1 MITDVQRQMNTSPIL
16 HLFISPCLRFT
27 VSAFLI
33 LIMLVLSYFLMPAPA
48 FTADSKLV
56 IKAIEVHGL
65 TRIKKEEFK
74 NMINLHVGDII
85 DRDILKTDIKR
96 AFKKGIFRDI
106 EAVAEPYEDGIKLKY
121 IVDELPVIK
130 RIVIQGNSR
139 ISKRQ
144 IKKAFIFRKDED
156 FREDLLASGR
166 IILQHFYF
174 IRGFPDAKVK
184 IGIEKDKASNE
195 VNINIQIREGEPL
208 VIKNINILPEAGN
221 RIKLSEGDIFDMLRV
236 EKDIERLK
244 RHYRKQKHVKPVI
257 GKYEFKDGELTIPI
271 TPGPVL
277 EVIFKGNTVFRSKK
291 LSKEVTFL
299 DDEEVTGELVQD
311 AAYRIERLYQKKGYD
326 YVQVSGGIEKEE
338 NLIRVVFFIF
348 EGKKTTLS
356 EIKFEGIS
364 ISPEAV
370 KAIIPIREHKPFDR
384 GLLTVSRESIIGF
397 YNSLG
402 YLETDV
408 KEIKEDFL
416 RDGSELSITFIVHQG
431 PQTKIKK
438 VNITGNTAV
447 SISEIKKVLQI
458 NPGNPFS
465 EIDIGDARYR
475 ILSLYGKFGY
485 INAEVEAESILD
497 NGSATVTFKITE
509 SEPFVFGKIIIR
521 GNDKTKNKIIRREFL
536 IGEDEPYHYEA
547 LFLTRQRLYKL
558 GLFTDISI
566 KPLES
571 SGLKRSDREKEK
583 THIQDILVDLKE
595 GNPGVVE
602 LGLGYGDYEKIRG
615 FFDISYSNL
624 GGYNRRI
631 GFRAELSSIESRY
644 LLNFR
649 EPWLFNKPS
658 LPLSV
663 SLVKENI
670 KSVNIDTRE
679 IMYKV
684 NKLSLLVGVEKE
696 LTSRLKASLNYEYT
710 IVETTDVE
718 PGVVLS
724 KEDTGT
730 LGISSIYPSL
740 FYDSRDNPFNP
751 TSGSFRGIILKFASR
766 AFLSETEFVKVV
778 FQNAWYS
785 RIKKGLIFA
794 FALKG
799 GIAHGFGDTV
809 ELPLVERFF
818 LGGRTTVR
826 GYDHDTLGPKGTDDS
841 PTGGNIFA
849 LANGELRISLGRGFG
864 MVTFLDGGNVW
875 KKISEVNPVLRYT
888 TGLGLRYNTPVGPVR
903 LDYGHKLNKEDGES
917 AGEIHFS
924 FGHAF

>member
-1 MITDVQRQMNTSPIL
+1 
-16 HLFISPCLRFT
+16 
-27 VSAFLI
+27 
-33 LIMLVLSYFLMPAPA
+33 
-48 FTADSKLV
+48 
-56 IKAIEVHGL
+56 
-65 TRIKKEEFK
+65 
-74 NMINLHVGDII
+74 MINLHVGDII
-85 DRDILKTDIKR
+85 DRDILKRDIKR
-96 AFKKGIFRDI
+96 AFKKGIFLDI

-121 IVDELPVIK
+121 IVDELPVVKHIG
-130 RIVIQGNSR
+130 IEGNSR

-156 FREDLLASGR
+156 FKEDLLDSGR
-166 IILQHFYF
+166 ILLQHFYF
-174 IRGFPDAKVK
+174 IRGFRDARVK
-184 IGIEKDKASNE
+184 IGIEKDKASNK

-208 VIKNINILPEAGN
+208 VIKSINILPEAGN
-221 RIKLSEGDIFDMLRV
+221 HIKLSKGDIFDMGRV
-236 EKDIERLK
+236 ENDIERLK
-244 RHYRKQKHVKPVI
+244 RYYRKQKNINPVI
-257 GKYEFKDGELTIPI
+257 GNYEFKDGELTIPI
-271 TPGPVL
+271 TPGPGL
-277 EVIFKGNTVFRSKK
+277 EVVFKGNAIFGSKK
-291 LSKEVTFL
+291 LLNEVTFL
-299 DDEEVTGELVQD
+299 DDKEVTGELVQD
-311 AAYRIERLYQKKGYD
+311 AAYRIERLYQKKGYN
-326 YVQVSGGIEKEE
+326 YIQVSGGIEKEE
-338 NLIRVVFFIF
+338 NLIRVIFFIF
-348 EGKKTTLS
+348 EGKKTTLR
-356 EIKFEGIS
+356 EIKFEGIN

-370 KAIIPIREHKPFDR
+370 KAIIPLRERKPFDM
-384 GLLTVSRESIIGF
+384 GLLNASRESIIGF
-397 YNSLG
+397 YNALG
-402 YLETDV
+402 YLEADV

-416 RDGSELSITFIVHQG
+416 RDVGELSITFIVHQG
-431 PQTKIKK
+431 PQTKVKK
-438 VNITGNTAV
+438 INITGNMAV
-447 SISEIKKVLQI
+447 STSEIKKVLQI
-458 NPGNPFS
+458 NLEDPFN
-465 EIDIGDARYR
+465 EIDIGDAQYR
-475 ILSLYGKFGY
+475 ILSLYSKIGY
-485 INAEVEAESILD
+485 INAEVEAENILD

-509 SEPFVFGKIIIR
+509 GEPFVFGKIIIR
-521 GNDKTKNKIIRREFL
+521 GNEKTKDKIIRREFL
-536 IGEDEPYHYEA
+536 IEEGEPYHYEA
-547 LFLTRQRLYKL
+547 LFLTRQHLYKL

-583 THIQDILVDLKE
+583 THIQDVLIDLKE
-595 GNPGVVE
+595 GNPGAVE
-602 LGLGYGDYEKIRG
+602 LGVGYGDYEKLRG

-631 GFRAELSSIESRY
+631 GLRAELNSIESRY

-658 LPLSV
+658 LPLNV

-679 IMYKV
+679 IRYKV

-710 IVETTDVE
+710 IVKTTDVE

-724 KEDTGT
+724 KEDIGT

-751 TSGSFRGIILKFASR
+751 ASGFFGGIVLKFASR

-809 ELPLVERFF
+809 ELPIVERFF

-826 GYDHDTLGPKGTDDS
+826 GYDHDTLGPKGADDS

-864 MVTFLDGGNVW
+864 MVTFIDAGNVW
-875 KKISEVNPVLRYT
+875 KKISEVNSVLRYT
-888 TGLGLRYNTPVGPVR
+888 AGLGLRYITPVGPVR
-903 LDYGHKLNKEDGES
+903 LDYGHKLNRESGES